1 MGGQSRFVVCRPSLL
16 RLCSQLQ
23 RADHL
28 ATSSAMATSNGAA
41 APTGYKA
48 VNITEAQKLEMINK
62 YEAFCFD
69 LVSGNVNWSWQELE
83 RSQGG

>member
-1 MGGQSRFVVCRPSLL
+1 
-16 RLCSQLQ
+16 
-23 RADHL
+23 
-28 ATSSAMATSNGAA
+28 MATSNGAA